1 MVFRVGISL
10 NHHTVIGASKGTAP
24 PIDTGNAGFACS
36 PNVLEGLLGNRYRTV
51 EGYCRRFLVTLLK
64 TLVLQRFAMFSRKVL
79 RGTLRSRDLQ
89 DIWLV

>member
-24 PIDTGNAGFACS
+24 PIDTGNAGFACFR
-36 PNVLEGLLGNRYRTV
+36 NVLEGLLGNRYRTV

-64 TLVLQRFAMFSRKVL
+64 HLFYNVSMFSRKVL

-89 DIWLV
+89 DIGLL

>member
-24 PIDTGNAGFACS
+24 PIDTGNAGFACF
-36 PNVLEGLLGNRYRTV
+36 PNVLEGPLGNRYRTV

-64 TLVLQRFAMFSRKVL
+64 TLVLQRLLCFPE
-79 RGTLRSRDLQ
+79 RSCEALCAAG
-89 DIWLV
+89 ICKTFG